1 MNEIVLKIG
10 KNGTY
15 TDISKLVLKVSTT
28 GRRGDAPRTL
38 SATLSDS
45 EQFARASANSGE
57 GQQVFFYCRK
67 KEIFRGLLMTDSRS
81 SKRTLSIK
89 AYDNCVYLCNN
100 KGSFSFKN
108 NTASYIFE
116 YCLKQLG
123 LPLGS
128 VADTGHVIGELI
140 KKNTT
145 YWDVIE
151 DALSQ
156 TYYATGIRYYVS
168 SEKGK
173 IYLRKREEQ
182 NSMPILSLN
191 SNIQSYDMSRSIY
204 KTRTRLTLVTSKD
217 ATKGSFINTD
227 LEKKIG
233 KFADIQS
240 VDEDITQTELNQ
252 KIATFQKDTSI
263 VDQDLSLVAI
273 GDLRCISGKCAYVQ
287 ISPIGAKRIMFIEED
302 THVFENGYHKMNLK
316 LSYEKTSGTTSGGT
330 GENKSTKYT
339 VVANSGL
346 NLRSAPNANIIATM
360 PKGTIVTADGENKDG
375 WYHVEYNGTWGYAY
389 NSWLQQT

>member
-1 MNEIVLKIG
+1 MNKITLKIG

-15 TDISKLVLKVSTT
+15 KNISELIQKVSVT

-38 SATLSDS
+38 SATLFDS

-57 GQQVFFYCRK
+57 GQQVFFYCDK
-67 KEIFRGLLMTDSRS
+67 SEIFRGLLMTDSRS
-81 SKRTLSIK
+81 SKRTLTIK

-100 KGSFSFKN
+100 KGSFSFKKKSA
-108 NTASYIFE
+108 TYIFK
-116 YCLKQLG
+116 YCLKKLG

-128 VADTGHVIGELI
+128 AANTGHIIGELV

-173 IYLRKREEQ
+173 IYLRKRQEQ
-182 NSMPILSLN
+182 TSMPILSLN

-204 KTRTRLTLVTSKD
+204 KTRTRLTLVTSKN
-217 ATKGSFINTD
+217 AKKGSFVNSS

-233 KFADIQS
+233 KFADIQT
-240 VDEDITQTELNQ
+240 VDEDVTKTELNQ
-252 KIATFQKDTSI
+252 KISTFKKDTSI
-263 VDQDLSLVAI
+263 VDQELSVTAT
-273 GDLRCISGKCAYVQ
+273 GDTRCVSGKCAYVQ

-302 THVFENGYHKMNLK
+302 THTFENGHHKMNLK
-316 LSYEKTSGTTSGGT
+316 LSYEKT
-330 GENKSTKYT
+330 K
-339 VVANSGL
+339 
-346 NLRSAPNANIIATM
+346 
-360 PKGTIVTADGENKDG
+360 
-375 WYHVEYNGTWGYAY
+375 
-389 NSWLQQT
+389 